1 MTIAVESLAGP
12 QRRAFELIR
21 EVAAEKSL
29 QPHLVGGPVRDLLLG
44 RSAIDLDFT
53 LEKGSSDLAR
63 GLAERI
69 NGRVRSFPQFL
80 TYKVTAED
88 FPDIDIATARSEKYR
103 QAGALPA
110 VSEGTLADDLLR
122 RDFSINA
129 IAFDVLNGRLHDPA
143 GGQRDLE
150 SQTVRVLHDL
160 SFIDDPT
167 RIFRA
172 LRLGTRLGFRLEPAT
187 EDLMLGAIGSGAL
200 ATVSKERLWREL
212 FLAFEEERAADVVAA
227 LNRAGALDVLFGRR
241 EIERDWLERSQRVA
255 NANPSLDRQ
264 VLFLSAIL
272 NGNASPVDM
281 EGSGL
286 SQQRQR
292 VVVQIA
298 NEIPRFTD
306 ALTEATSERAR
317 FKVLKKASP
326 ELLAVLPP
334 EQVGKYREFQN
345 FRLALRGNDLDVAPG
360 PHIARALERTREAVF
375 MGEITADEAR
385 TFARELAIKYLG
397 KSETG

>member
-1 MTIAVESLAGP
+1 MTRLLEIPNP
-12 QRRAFELIR
+12 QRRAI
-21 EVAAEKSL
+21 EVIKEVSAEKACR
-29 QPHLVGGPVRDLLLG
+29 PFLVGGPVRDLLLG
-44 RSAIDLDFT
+44 RHGMDVDLT
-53 LEKGSSDLAR
+53 LEDGSSTLAR
-63 GLAERI
+63 ALAKRI
-69 NGRVRSFPQFL
+69 EGRVRSFPQFL

-88 FPDIDIATARSEKYR
+88 FPEIDIATARSEKYR

-110 VSEGTLADDLLR
+110 VSEGSLADDLLR

-129 IAFDVLNGRLHDPA
+129 IAFDVIHGQLHDPT

-172 LRLGTRLGFRLEPAT
+172 IRLGTRLGFTLEPAT
-187 EDLMLGAIGSGAL
+187 EGLMKAAIAAGAL

-227 LNRAGALDVLFGRR
+227 LHRAGALEVLFGRR
-241 EIERDWLERSQRVA
+241 EIEREWLERSQRVA

-264 VLFLSAIL
+264 ALFLSAIL

-298 NEIPRFTD
+298 NEAGRFSDAVIEAATD
-306 ALTEATSERAR
+306 RAR

-334 EQVGKYREFQN
+334 EQVGKYREFLN
-345 FRLALRGNDLDVAPG
+345 FRIPLRGTDLDVTAG
-360 PHIARALERTREAVF
+360 PHIARALEKAREAVF
-375 MGEITADEAR
+375 LGEIPADEAR
-385 TFARELAIKYLG
+385 TFARELAIKYLD
-397 KSETG
+397 KSETS